1 MNTSGKKNLLTIQ
14 YFVFGRG
21 IVFILFYESQKGKH
35 TKKMII
41 VVLMVFL
48 NWYLKAFCQVYKI

>member
-21 IVFILFYESQKGKH
+21 IVFILFYESQKGKQ
-35 TKKMII
+35 KKNDYSGTNG
-41 VVLMVFL
+41 FL
-48 NWYLKAFCQVYKI
+48 KLISEGILSGL

>member
-21 IVFILFYESQKGKH
+21 IVFILFYESQKGKQKNDYSG
-35 TKKMII
+35 TNG
-41 VVLMVFL
+41 FL
-48 NWYLKAFCQVYKI
+48 KLISEGILSGL

>member
-1 MNTSGKKNLLTIQ
+1 MNTSGKKTLLTIQ

-35 TKKMII
+35 KKKMII

-48 NWYLKAFCQVYKI
+48 N

>member
-1 MNTSGKKNLLTIQ
+1 MNTSGKRLLTIQ

-35 TKKMII
+35 TQKNDYSGTNG
-41 VVLMVFL
+41 FL
-48 NWYLKAFCQVYKI
+48 KLISEGILSGL

>member
-21 IVFILFYESQKGKH
+21 IVFIFLYVSQKGKQ
-35 TKKMII
+35 KKNDYSGTNG
-41 VVLMVFL
+41 FL
-48 NWYLKAFCQVYKI
+48 KLISEGILSGL

>member
-21 IVFILFYESQKGKH
+21 IVFIFLYVSQKGKH

-48 NWYLKAFCQVYKI
+48 N

>member
-21 IVFILFYESQKGKH
+21 IVFILFYESQKGKQ
-35 TKKMII
+35 KKMII

-48 NWYLKAFCQVYKI
+48 N